1 MRSWDPFR
9 DLLSIQDRMNK
20 LFEAV
25 LTGPVP
31 FDTEGEGIGPWQPSA
46 EVVATPDGLEISCDL
61 PGLDRNQVDVRIE
74 GDELVVDG
82 ERRRPSS
89 PDERTWH
96 LLERPFGRFQRRF
109 ELPAWTDPDS
119 AEATLEAGVLR
130 VRFARR
136 PELRARTVPLE
147 GGDASSH

>member
-1 MRSWDPFR
+1 MKSWDPFR

-31 FDTEGEGIGPWQPSA
+31 FDAEGAGIGPWQPTA

-61 PGLDRNQVDVRIE
+61 PGLDRDQVEVQVE
-74 GDELVVDG
+74 GNELVVSG
-82 ERRRPSS
+82 ERRRPSG

-96 LLERPFGRFQRRF
+96 LLERPFGRFLRRF
-109 ELPAWTDPDS
+109 ELPPWADPES
-119 AEATLEAGVLR
+119 VEASLGEGVLR

-136 PELRARTVPLE
+136 PELRARRIPL
-147 GGDASSH
+147 GGEDAAH